1 MLPPRRETDTGVRGE
16 RQVNGQDER
25 WRKVEDSSRPK
36 YVLCRCV
43 MCSQEQKHT
52 ISCLSSASHS
62 QLITCQE
69 ISGITTDN
77 HRARLRIIPLL
88 KVSDCTEIITHEIDS
103 GISLKD
109 LGMSGGFVQRN
120 GFFKAKGE
128 GKDKRMKRDE

>member
-1 MLPPRRETDTGVRGE
+1 MC
-16 RQVNGQDER
+16 
-25 WRKVEDSSRPK
+25 
-36 YVLCRCV
+36 VLCRCART
-43 MCSQEQKHT
+43 KHT
-52 ISCLSSASHS
+52 VSCLSPASHS

-69 ISGITTDN
+69 ISGITAAR
-77 HRARLRIIPLL
+77 HRAWLHIILLL

-120 GFFKAKGE
+120 GFCEAKGE